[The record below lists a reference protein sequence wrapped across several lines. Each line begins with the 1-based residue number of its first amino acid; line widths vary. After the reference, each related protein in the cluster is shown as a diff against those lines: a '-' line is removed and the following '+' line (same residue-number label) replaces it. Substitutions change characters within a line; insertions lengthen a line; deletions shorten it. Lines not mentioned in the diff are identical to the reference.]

1 MIKCISACDRNEL
14 FSPKFGYNN
23 RIRNSKGAMPILEN
37 FAFYG
42 ICFWILTS
50 VNGGEVIKQSKLD
63 ALTGVRAIPG
73 SAYFSLDNPHPRYYL
88 RVYPNNE
95 M

>member
-1 MIKCISACDRNEL
+1 ML
-14 FSPKFGYNN
+14 
-23 RIRNSKGAMPILEN
+23 LLVN
-37 FAFYG
+37 FKFYG
-42 ICFWILTS
+42 IYFCVLMI
-50 VNGGEVIKQSKLD
+50 VNGGEVIKQSELD
-63 ALTGVRAIPG
+63 AFTGVGAIPG